1 MDDLSQYE
9 PGIYGLEA
17 EAGFGE
23 SSLAD
28 VVARLLD
35 TGVVLKADVTL
46 SLAGVDLVYVGLNAL
61 LCSADRKEAERQLAR
76 T

>member
-1 MDDLSQYE
+1 MNDLSGFE

-17 EAGFGE
+17 ESGFGE

-28 VVARLLD
+28 VIGRLLD
-35 TGVVLKADVTL
+35 AGVVLKADVTL

-61 LCSADRKEAERQLAR
+61 LCSADRREAEQQLSR
-76 T
+76 K